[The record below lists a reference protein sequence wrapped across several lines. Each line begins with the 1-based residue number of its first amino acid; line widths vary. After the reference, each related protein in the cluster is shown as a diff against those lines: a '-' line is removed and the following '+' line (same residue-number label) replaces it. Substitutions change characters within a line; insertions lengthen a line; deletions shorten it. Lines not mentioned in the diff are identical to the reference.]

1 MIKIFISFI
10 SDITNN
16 DIANSEVL
24 EEFQLSPGA
33 KCMYQLSPH
42 DLAFLW
48 KSKPLQCDEIIFIP
62 KKKLRYIY
70 V

>member
-10 SDITNN
+10 SDLTNN

-24 EEFQLSPGA
+24 EEFQLSPGT

-48 KSKPLQCDEIIFIP
+48 KSSHCSVM
-62 KKKLRYIY
+62 KLSLFQKRS
-70 V
+70 